1 MNELLILLM
10 FYVKWNLNIYVYVI
24 DVVEGSDWLLWV
36 LDVYVYVL

>member
-10 FYVKWNLNIYVYVI
+10 FCVRWNLNIYVI

>member
-1 MNELLILLM
+1 MLILLM
-10 FYVKWNLNIYVYVI
+10 FCGRWNLNIYVI